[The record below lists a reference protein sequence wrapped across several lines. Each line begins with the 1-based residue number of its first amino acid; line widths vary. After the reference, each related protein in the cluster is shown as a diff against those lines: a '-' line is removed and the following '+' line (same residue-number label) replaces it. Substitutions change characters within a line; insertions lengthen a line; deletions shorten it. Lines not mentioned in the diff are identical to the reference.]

1 MPNDDGS
8 ARPAT
13 SLGFADTQARTR
25 PDFDA
30 VMGLEKPP
38 RPEPASESEFVAV
51 RREIYRKGVS
61 LRRAFGRIGPGSRL
75 RTERFREILG
85 GLQLGVPPESVDR
98 IVASLDGDK
107 TGSIDLSRFIDALNI
122 KVQPRSPQAELLQG
136 APRNSLSRS
145 LWPRLPPPASLGARL
160 AWAAEQRS
168 AAPASLLA
176 FQVASGCHRRLAPH
190 RRFDVAR
197 TPQHAASAAARAACA
212 YLRCMRRDPGVTR
225 IRAAGRCIP
234 HGRRRVGLPLTPT
247 PKPEL
252 GAMKLFSLLR
262 FRIGQSWRQ
271 ILAAR
276 RQRAGDRGGR
286 TFHANA
292 A

>member
-75 RTERFREILG
+75 RTERFREVLG

-145 LWPRLPPPASLGARL
+145 LWPRLPPPRLPRGSPGLGGGAAIRRAGFAPGVSSCKRLPSAPRTASPFRRGA
-160 AWAAEQRS
+160 
-168 AAPASLLA
+168 
-176 FQVASGCHRRLAPH
+176 H
-190 RRFDVAR
+190 
-197 TPQHAASAAARAACA
+197 AAARGK
-212 YLRCMRRDPGVTR
+212 RGGTRRMRVLAVYAPRSRSDSDPRGGALHSTWA
-225 IRAAGRCIP
+225 AAGR
-234 HGRRRVGLPLTPT
+234 
-247 PKPEL
+247 
-252 GAMKLFSLLR
+252 
-262 FRIGQSWRQ
+262 
-271 ILAAR
+271 LALDSYA
-276 RQRAGDRGGR
+276 
-286 TFHANA
+286 
-292 A
+292 

>member
-1 MPNDDGS
+1 MTTQSTLWSDVSGSTTIHPHDKIAYTMPDNRTRRPEQSATIATHAAKSPGGFMPNDDGS

-98 IVASLDGDK
+98 IVASLTK
-107 TGSIDLSRFIDALNI
+107 
-122 KVQPRSPQAELLQG
+122 
-136 APRNSLSRS
+136 
-145 LWPRLPPPASLGARL
+145 
-160 AWAAEQRS
+160 
-168 AAPASLLA
+168 
-176 FQVASGCHRRLAPH
+176 
-190 RRFDVAR
+190 
-197 TPQHAASAAARAACA
+197 
-212 YLRCMRRDPGVTR
+212 
-225 IRAAGRCIP
+225 
-234 HGRRRVGLPLTPT
+234 
-247 PKPEL
+247 
-252 GAMKLFSLLR
+252 
-262 FRIGQSWRQ
+262 
-271 ILAAR
+271 AAR
-276 RQRAGDRGGR
+276 RELFAEDD
-286 TFHANA
+286 
-292 A
+292 

>member
-1 MPNDDGS
+1 MPDNKTRRPEQSATIATHAAKSPGGFMPNDDGS

-122 KVQPRSPQAELLQG
+122 KVQPRSPQAELLRG
-136 APRNSLSRS
+136 APRNSLSQEI
-145 LWPRLPPPASLGARL
+145 WPRPPTASTGARRPRRPGTARSRSTVPASPLVVQVVPAVAVGASRRI
-160 AWAAEQRS
+160 AVTTWRARRS
-168 AAPASLLA
+168 TRQARWHAQHARTC
-176 FQVASGCHRRLAPH
+176 SGCAPGS
-190 RRFDVAR
+190 RSD
-197 TPQHAASAAARAACA
+197 S
-212 YLRCMRRDPGVTR
+212 DPRGGALHSTWA
-225 IRAAGRCIP
+225 AAGR
-234 HGRRRVGLPLTPT
+234 
-247 PKPEL
+247 
-252 GAMKLFSLLR
+252 
-262 FRIGQSWRQ
+262 
-271 ILAAR
+271 LALDSYA
-276 RQRAGDRGGR
+276 
-286 TFHANA
+286 
-292 A
+292 